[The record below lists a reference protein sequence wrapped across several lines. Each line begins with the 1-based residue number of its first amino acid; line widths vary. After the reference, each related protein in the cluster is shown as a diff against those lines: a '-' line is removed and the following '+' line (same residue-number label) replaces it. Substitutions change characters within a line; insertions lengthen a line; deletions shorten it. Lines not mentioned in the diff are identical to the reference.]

1 MVALWRYFAEPKGR
15 CTAQKPALVFDH
27 DISKIKLRQAKLLTH
42 RLFYP
47 Q

>member
-15 CTAQKPALVFDH
+15 CTAKKPALVFDPY
-27 DISKIKLRQAKLLTH
+27 ISKIKSRQAKLFTH